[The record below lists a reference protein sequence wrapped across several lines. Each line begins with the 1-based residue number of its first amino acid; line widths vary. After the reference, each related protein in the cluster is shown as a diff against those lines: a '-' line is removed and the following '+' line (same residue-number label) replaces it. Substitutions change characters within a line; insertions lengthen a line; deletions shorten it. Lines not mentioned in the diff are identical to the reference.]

1 MLSLLQ
7 IINNIAIIVTDEAD
21 PGTRSYTD
29 WVTVLHVA
37 DVVACAVVLFP
48 IMWSI
53 RHIKQAQEADRDE
66 KTKDTLIRL
75 TQFRSFY
82 LTTMAWLYFTRI
94 VVYVMLQTL
103 AFDRQWLSQFFDEVA
118 TIAYYAWVGYRFR
131 PAADN
136 SDYLRV
142 PQDDD
147 GPESSGG
154 GGDLEMV
161 VAPSATVISLDD
173 KPDAKATAT
182 STRVHAPS
190 QSLAKGAHTASDDN
204 ETSAGSSATATHV
217 NDTQGASAKK
227 QAGKKPIAIADDDH
241 DDEFGVDDDD
251 FDFQTKRGA
260 AGGGG
265 GANSQSAGG
274 AGSSAGGLRSLKAR
288 LDEDDDL

>member
-1 MLSLLQ
+1 
-7 IINNIAIIVTDEAD
+7 
-21 PGTRSYTD
+21 
-29 WVTVLHVA
+29 
-37 DVVACAVVLFP
+37 
-48 IMWSI
+48 MWSI
-53 RHIKQAQEADRDE
+53 RHIRQAQEADRDE

-147 GPESSGG
+147 GPESGSA
-154 GGDLEMV
+154 GDLEMV
-161 VAPSATVISLDD
+161 VAPNATAISLDD
-173 KPDAKATAT
+173 RPDAKATAT

-190 QSLAKGAHTASDDN
+190 QSLAKGANTASDEN
-204 ETSAGSSATATHV
+204 ETSAGSSATAVHAS
-217 NDTQGASAKK
+217 DPGSSGAAQGTSAKK
-227 QAGKKPIAIADDDH
+227 AGKKPIAIADDDH

-260 AGGGG
+260 ASGGG
-265 GANSQSAGG
+265 GAVSQNVGG
-274 AGSSAGGLRSLKAR
+274 TGSSAGGLRSLKAR